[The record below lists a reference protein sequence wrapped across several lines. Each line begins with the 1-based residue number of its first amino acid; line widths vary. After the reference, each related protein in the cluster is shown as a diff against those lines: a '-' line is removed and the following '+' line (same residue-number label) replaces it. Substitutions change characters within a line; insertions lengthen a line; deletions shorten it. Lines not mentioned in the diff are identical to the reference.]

1 MSLYGVMRTGVSGM
15 SAQSN
20 KLSTVSD
27 NIANVNTTGYKR
39 AETEFSSL
47 ILKSGSSEYN
57 SGSVETNVRY
67 AITDQGSMQFTTSTT
82 DLAIQGNG
90 YFVVSDPSGSDFLT
104 RAGSFVPDSQG
115 NLVNAAGFKLMG
127 YNIKNGATPNVVA
140 NGFNG
145 LQVVNINQMT
155 LQAQPSTTATVSA
168 NLDPSAPIIT
178 TGPPAYTSKTSMVTY
193 DNIGNPVTLDVYL
206 TKTAANTWQAA
217 AYDASTS
224 TSSTGGFPYSSGPLA
239 ANTFTFDTTAVGKGA
254 LAGAN
259 PPTPASPTSL
269 TMTIPGGSAFT
280 MDLSAMTQVASSFD
294 FKATVDGNA
303 PSAVEKVDVDNTGQ
317 VTAILQ
323 NGTKL
328 PIYKIALA
336 DVPSP
341 DNLTP
346 EVGNVYSLNLKS
358 GNVQIGFAGQGGLG
372 TITSGALEE
381 SNVDLASE
389 LTSMIEAQRG
399 FTANSKSFQTGAD
412 LLDVVVNLKR

>member
-15 SAQSN
+15 SAQSS

-39 AETEFSSL
+39 ASTEFSSL
-47 ILKSGSSEYN
+47 ILKSGSGNYD
-57 SGSVETNVRY
+57 SGAVETNVRY
-67 AITDQGSMQFTTSTT
+67 AISDQGQLQFTTSTT
-82 DLAIQGNG
+82 DLAVQGNG
-90 YFVVSDPSGSDFLT
+90 FFVVQDAGGTNYLT

-115 NLVNAAGFKLMG
+115 NLVNAAGFYLMG
-127 YNIKNGATPNVVA
+127 YPGAVSNVSTNSTA
-140 NGFNG
+140 GM
-145 LQVVNINQMT
+145 QVVNVNKMT

-168 NLDPSAPIIT
+168 NLDPSAAVT
-178 TGPPAYTSKTSMVTY
+178 AGPPAYTSKSSVVAY
-193 DNIGNPVTLDVYL
+193 DNIGNAVTLDVYMF
-206 TKTAANTWQAA
+206 KTAANTWLIQ

-224 TSSTGGFPYSSGPLA
+224 TSPTGGFPYSSGPLDSQ
-239 ANTFTFDTTAVGKGA
+239 TFTFDVTAVGKGA
-254 LAGAN
+254 LSLG
-259 PPTPASPTSL
+259 PPPSPTSL
-269 TMTIPGGSAFT
+269 NFTVPGGSAFT
-280 MDLSAMTQVASSFD
+280 MDLSAMTQVASGFD

-303 PSAVEKVDVDNTGQ
+303 PSSVEKVDIDNKGV

-328 PIYKIALA
+328 PIYTIPLA
-336 DVPSP
+336 DVPSR

-346 EVGNVYSLNLKS
+346 EVGNVYSLNMNS
-358 GNVQIGFAGQGGLG
+358 GNMQIGTAGQGGLG
-372 TITSGALEE
+372 TVQSGALEE